1 MPPQDDVLDDQ
12 IRAAL
17 LRTFV
22 ADADGASALPDVQA
36 KAQSRRNRHRA
47 AGALGSILAVG
58 LLAVSLA
65 NTAGH
70 ETVRTDSPSPPT
82 SSPSAPTNYGF
93 APLTPLLD
101 EPLPVAPRT
110 ELLVSDGHVLS
121 VESTPESLI
130 LSLTDAA
137 GGAGSMSADPEAIP
151 ALVSG
156 GQGPASNDPVPKHY
170 LYGITRAEVA
180 RIDWVRDSGTVSV
193 QTIEHDAFP
202 QLRFFLIEDTEPTAS
217 HEPRPEVP
225 YLVAYGADGALLT
238 DSERIDAEQ
247 QAFLQEVDRRKG
259 VEEKVAG
266 VRDVRVSDDDQS
278 LTLAVFN
285 CGEDPF
291 PAWTIDESAV
301 RISVTVKRPYNE
313 GDCLDGETMEAG
325 IGLNERLAGRTIID
339 ARTGEPIPLRTEP

>member
-1 MPPQDDVLDDQ
+1 MPPQDEVLDDQ

-22 ADADGASALPDVQA
+22 ADADGARALPDVQA

-121 VESTPESLI
+121 VH
-130 LSLTDAA
+130 D
-137 GGAGSMSADPEAIP
+137 GG
-151 ALVSG
+151 
-156 GQGPASNDPVPKHY
+156 
-170 LYGITRAEVA
+170 
-180 RIDWVRDSGTVSV
+180 
-193 QTIEHDAFP
+193 
-202 QLRFFLIEDTEPTAS
+202 
-217 HEPRPEVP
+217 
-225 YLVAYGADGALLT
+225 
-238 DSERIDAEQ
+238 
-247 QAFLQEVDRRKG
+247 
-259 VEEKVAG
+259 
-266 VRDVRVSDDDQS
+266 
-278 LTLAVFN
+278 
-285 CGEDPF
+285 
-291 PAWTIDESAV
+291 
-301 RISVTVKRPYNE
+301 
-313 GDCLDGETMEAG
+313 
-325 IGLNERLAGRTIID
+325 
-339 ARTGEPIPLRTEP
+339 